1 MYKILVVDDEP
12 KIAEL
17 LKVCL
22 EMQGME
28 VSCAE
33 NGREALEIF
42 AKSPADMIL
51 TDIMMPVMD
60 GYELVSELRRKS
72 NVPVMFLT
80 AKGDILD
87 RIKGLNVGADD
98 YLVKPFDPMEAAARV
113 SATLR
118 RCYGYDRTPG
128 TKKLTCGDLSLD
140 TLSKRLY
147 KKDVPIELT
156 ALEYKMIE
164 VFMENQGRVLTKNQ
178 IYEAAWDQDKF
189 PDDNSIMVAISKLRA
204 KISDESHDY
213 VKTIRGLGYR
223 MEG

>member
-98 YLVKPFDPMEAAARV
+98 YLVKPFDPMEAADGRGTGV
-113 SATLR
+113 SCCEKR
-118 RCYGYDRTPG
+118 RKSGSWSSSCTWY
-128 TKKLTCGDLSLD
+128 CG
-140 TLSKRLY
+140 
-147 KKDVPIELT
+147 I
-156 ALEYKMIE
+156 
-164 VFMENQGRVLTKNQ
+164 
-178 IYEAAWDQDKF
+178 
-189 PDDNSIMVAISKLRA
+189 
-204 KISDESHDY
+204 
-213 VKTIRGLGYR
+213 
-223 MEG
+223 

>member
-12 KIAEL
+12 KIADL

-33 NGREALEIF
+33 NGREALEIL
-42 AKSPADMIL
+42 AKCPADMIL

-60 GYELVSELRRKS
+60 GYEFVSELRKRS

-189 PDDNSIMVAISKLRA
+189 PDDNSIMVAISKLRG

-213 VKTIRGLGYR
+213 IKNIRGLGYR
-223 MEG
+223 LEG

>member
-42 AKSPADMIL
+42 SKCPADMIL

-60 GYELVSELRRKS
+60 GYEFVSELRKRS

-80 AKGDILD
+80 AKGEILD

-118 RCYGYDRTPG
+118 RCYGYDKTLG

-178 IYEAAWDQDKF
+178 IYESAWDQDKF
-189 PDDNSIMVAISKLRA
+189 PDDNSIMVAISKLRG

-213 VKTIRGLGYR
+213 IKTIRGLGYR
-223 MEG
+223 LEG

>member
-42 AKSPADMIL
+42 AKSPA
-51 TDIMMPVMD
+51 
-60 GYELVSELRRKS
+60 
-72 NVPVMFLT
+72 VPVMFLT

-189 PDDNSIMVAISKLRA
+189 PDDNSIMVAISKLRG

-213 VKTIRGLGYR
+213 IKTIRGLGYR
-223 MEG
+223 LEG